1 MITFLP
7 KHFAEVNPNPIPFP
21 ESEDDMPTDTT
32 SEVSPR
38 TLSVNVTPALVKV
51 QPGQKLIFTN
61 DPSQFP
67 EFEIKFLRASPAK
80 PGDMLTGTDKVVIH
94 VVTPGTFPYV
104 IIHTPKKGDPVSTGA
119 FSIRS
124 CTGGC
129 P

>member
-1 MITFLP
+1 
-7 KHFAEVNPNPIPFP
+7 
-21 ESEDDMPTDTT
+21 MPTDTT
-32 SEVSPR
+32 TEVSPR

-67 EFEIKFLRASPAK
+67 EFEIKFLRASPGR
-80 PGDMLTGTDKVVIH
+80 PGDLLTGTDKVVIH
-94 VVTPGTFPYV
+94 VVTAGTFPYV
-104 IIHTPKKGDPVSTGA
+104 IIHTPEKGDPVSTGA